1 MILPL
6 GAEIIRR
13 IRRSGFTPRAVP
25 EHVMILPL
33 GAEIISS
40 DQAKA
45 IHSPSR
51 NKATHDFAAWGR
63 NYLVGSGEG
72 DSLAEPYQST

>member
-1 MILPL
+1 
-6 GAEIIRR
+6 
-13 IRRSGFTPRAVP
+13 
-25 EHVMILPL
+25 MILPL

>member
-1 MILPL
+1 
-6 GAEIIRR
+6 
-13 IRRSGFTPRAVP
+13 
-25 EHVMILPL
+25 MILPL

-45 IHSPSR
+45 VHSPSR

-63 NYLVGSGEG
+63 NHGSR
-72 DSLAEPYQST
+72 